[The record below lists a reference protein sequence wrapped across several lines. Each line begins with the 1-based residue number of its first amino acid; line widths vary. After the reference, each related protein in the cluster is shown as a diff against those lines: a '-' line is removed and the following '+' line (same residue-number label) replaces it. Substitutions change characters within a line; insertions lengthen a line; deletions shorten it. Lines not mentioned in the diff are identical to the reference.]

1 MVFLPTHLNSI
12 CDSVYN
18 NFLLNY
24 HVEGPFVRVGK
35 TNRDKRGLLSRVEPP
50 TETKGSPFSSGWCY
64 QLGQK
69 SWPFC
74 PGWSYQPGQKVL
86 LFQMVAPSGTKSSCP
101 PAGPASRWT
110 RDKSHFLSRTQRQ
123 PGQMAWN
130 KGLFCSSVTVL
141 LVYWSRLNNYIR
153 AGLMEG
159 MNML

>member
-35 TNRDKRGLLSRVEPP
+35 TNRDKRGLLFRVEPP
-50 TETKGSPFSSGWCY
+50 TGTKGSPFSSGWCY

-69 SWPFC
+69 F
-74 PGWSYQPGQKVL
+74 L
-86 LFQMVAPSGTKSSCP
+86 LFRMVAPPGTKGSCP

-110 RDKSHFLSRTQRQ
+110 RDKSHILSRAQRQ

-130 KGLFCSSVTVL
+130 KGLFCSSVTVS